1 VTVLAGVLF
10 ALALVGHA
18 QDPQL
23 VVTLDRDEL
32 EVGEEAELLLEF
44 TSPSDES
51 AEFDL
56 PPLPPGLQILG
67 RAERTSVTFAPAV
80 SRTSTLV
87 LTLRAVRAG
96 QWTWGPFEA
105 RQGARFASAPPV
117 EVEVTG
123 GGAAQSVRVNPV
135 VRDLL
140 ERAPPP
146 ARRGEVALTLV
157 LSHRRA
163 MVGEQVDLVTAAWF
177 PRDLRLK
184 LRRPPTLQQ
193 PRIEGVWSVPQPV
206 PVGIATSRRVG
217 GQWYDLFITH
227 QVVFPVSAGTVRIA
241 PAELQYSVPVAY
253 QFFSREERFTV
264 TSESERLTV
273 EGLPQGPDGKAFS
286 GPVGRRL
293 KLSRSVRPSVAAVG
307 EPVTVTYVLEGAGNI
322 PLWPPPEVAWPSRV
336 RVYDDGTE
344 ERTGLVNGL
353 VSGSKGFRSLLVP
366 DSAGTLVLPA
376 LRWPVYDID
385 RREIAE
391 VSIPAAALT
400 VRPRAVAG
408 AQRGLPPPLR
418 RLGGPTWAWRV
429 THAVPPWVVALVL
442 VGVPALSLLP
452 RIRIRRRQPRQERR
466 ARSGSLADA
475 EHRLRRALAAYLPDI
490 DSATDAELRLALD
503 LAGLPAGVA
512 AETVLLRDRLR
523 VARYGAMGVEDP
535 GLVREIDALVGQ
547 LGQGARQRNR
557 RRVVAGTAGAASLLL
572 ALLAPG
578 LVAFALAVQRDDA
591 TLRYEAGDLPGAA
604 EAFAARAAR
613 EPGAAMHWYNLG
625 AAKYRMGEDA
635 EAAAAWRVALRLE
648 PRAGDLH
655 RALRLVPP
663 AGAASARELWTAPVT
678 PDELLL
684 AGVLLWVLGWA
695 VARLVKGVRLR
706 RLGWVIVL
714 LGGTCLAAS
723 LGLRRWY
730 DRPLVLVRATGP
742 ARVSPVGLAREVAR
756 LEAGAALERRQ
767 TERGFALVATRRGPV
782 GWFPE
787 GALVPV
793 PGYIFR
799 WPSSI
804 PSP

>member
-1 VTVLAGVLF
+1 MITLAGTLL
-10 ALALVGHA
+10 ALAMAGTL

-23 VVTLDRDEL
+23 VVSIDREEL

-44 TSPSDES
+44 TSPSEEP

-87 LTLRAVRAG
+87 LTLRAIRAG
-96 QWTWGPFEA
+96 RWTWGPFEA
-105 RQGARFASAPPV
+105 RQGSRFASAPPV
-117 EVEVTG
+117 EVEVAG
-123 GGAAQSVRVNPV
+123 GGAAQSVRVNPI

-163 MVGEQVDLVTAAWF
+163 VVGEQVDLVTAAWF

-264 TSESERLTV
+264 TSESVRLTV
-273 EGLPQGPDGKAFS
+273 EGLPPGEDGKAFS
-286 GPVGRRL
+286 GPVGRGLR
-293 KLSRSVRPSVAAVG
+293 LSRTVRPSVAAVG

-336 RVYDDGTE
+336 RVYDDGSE

-376 LRWPVYDID
+376 LRWPVYDVD
-385 RREIAE
+385 RRRITE
-391 VSIPAAALT
+391 VAIPAAALT
-400 VRPRAVAG
+400 VQPRAVAG

-418 RLGGPTWAWRV
+418 RLGGATWTWRLAHSV
-429 THAVPPWVVALVL
+429 SPWFVALVVVL
-442 VGVPALSLLP
+442 LPAMSLLP
-452 RIRIRRRQPRQERR
+452 RIRFRRRQPRPERR

-490 DSATDAELRLALD
+490 DGATDAELRLALD
-503 LAGLPAGVA
+503 LAGLPSGAGAEAVA
-512 AETVLLRDRLR
+512 LRDRLR

-535 GLVREIDALVGQ
+535 GLVREIEEVVGQ

-557 RRVVAGTAGAASLLL
+557 RRVVTGAAPVVLALVASGLVAAAGAA
-572 ALLAPG
+572 
-578 LVAFALAVQRDDA
+578 QRDDA
-591 TLRYEAGDLPGAA
+591 SLRYEAGDLVGAA

-625 AAKYRMGEDA
+625 AARYRMGEDA
-635 EAAAAWRVALRLE
+635 EAAAAWRIALRLE
-648 PRAGDLH
+648 PRAGDIH

-663 AGAASARELWTAPVT
+663 AGASSARELWTPPVT
-678 PDELLL
+678 PDELLVT
-684 AGVLLWVLGWA
+684 GVLLWILGWM
-695 VARLVKGVRLR
+695 VARLVVHVRLR
-706 RLGWVIVL
+706 RVGWALVL
-714 LGGTCLAAS
+714 LGATALAGS

-756 LEAGAALERRQ
+756 LEAGAALERRGS
-767 TERGFALVATRRGPV
+767 ERGFALVATRRGPV

-799 WPSSI
+799 WPSRT

>member
-1 VTVLAGVLF
+1 MISLAGAVL
-10 ALALVGHA
+10 ALALAGSV

-23 VVTLDRDEL
+23 VVSLDREEL

-44 TSPSDES
+44 TSPSEES

-105 RQGARFASAPPV
+105 RQGSRFASAPPV
-117 EVEVTG
+117 EIEVTG
-123 GGAAQSVRVNPV
+123 GGAAQSVRVNPI

-140 ERAPPP
+140 VRAPPP

-157 LSHRRA
+157 LSDRRA
-163 MVGEQVDLVTAAWF
+163 VVGEQVDLVTAAWF

-264 TSESERLTV
+264 TSEAVRLTV
-273 EGLPQGPDGKAFS
+273 EGLPPGADGKAFS

-293 KLSRSVRPSVAAVG
+293 RLSRSVRPSVAAVG

-376 LRWPVYDID
+376 LRWPVYDVE
-385 RREIAE
+385 RRQVTE

-400 VRPRAVAG
+400 VKPRALAG

-418 RLGGPTWAWRV
+418 RLGGPTWTWQLA
-429 THAVPPWVVALVL
+429 HAVPPWVMALV
-442 VGVPALSLLP
+442 VVVVPLMSLLP
-452 RIRIRRRQPRQERR
+452 RIRVRRRQPRPERR

-490 DSATDAELRLALD
+490 DGATDAELRLALD
-503 LAGLPAGVA
+503 LAGLPSGVG
-512 AETVLLRDRLR
+512 AETVALRDRLR

-535 GLVREIDALVGQ
+535 GLVREIEEVVGQ

-557 RRVVAGTAGAASLLL
+557 RRVVTGAASVVFAVLASGVMAAAGAA
-572 ALLAPG
+572 
-578 LVAFALAVQRDDA
+578 QRDDA
-591 TLRYEAGDLPGAA
+591 TLSSEAGVLAGAA
-604 EAFAARAAR
+604 EACAARAAR

-648 PRAGDLH
+648 PRAGDVH

-663 AGAASARELWTAPVT
+663 AGAASARELWSPPVT
-678 PDELLL
+678 PDELLV
-684 AGVLLWVLGWA
+684 AGVLLWIIGWA
-695 VARLVKGVRLR
+695 LARLIKGVRLR
-706 RLGWVIVL
+706 RVGWGIVL
-714 LGGTCLAAS
+714 LGATALAGS

-767 TERGFALVATRRGPV
+767 SERGFTLVATRRGPV

-799 WPSSI
+799 WPTRT

>member
-1 VTVLAGVLF
+1 MTLVAAALF
-10 ALALVGHA
+10 AFAFAQGA
-18 QDPQL
+18 PQDPQL
-23 VVTLDRDEL
+23 LVTLDREEL
-32 EVGEEAELLLEF
+32 EVGEEAELMLEF
-44 TSPSDES
+44 TSPSEES

-56 PPLPPGLQILG
+56 PPLPAGLQLLG
-67 RAERTSVTFAPAV
+67 RAERTAVSFAPAV

-96 QWTWGPFEA
+96 QWTYGPFEV
-105 RQGARFASAPPV
+105 RQGTRFASAPPV

-123 GGAAQSVRVNPV
+123 GGAAQSVRVNPIV
-135 VRDLL
+135 QRLL

-163 MVGEQVDLVTAAWF
+163 VVGEQVDLVTAAWF

-193 PRIEGVWSVPQPV
+193 PRIEGVWAVPQPV

-217 GQWYDLFITH
+217 GRWYDLFITH

-264 TSESERLTV
+264 TSESERLVV
-273 EGLPQGPDGKAFS
+273 EGLPAGEDGKAFS
-286 GPVGRRL
+286 GPVGRGLR
-293 KLSRSVRPSVAAVG
+293 LSRTVRPSVAAVG
-307 EPVTVTYVLEGAGNI
+307 EPVTVSYVLEGAGNI
-322 PLWPPPEVAWPSRV
+322 PLWPSPEVSWPSRV

-344 ERTGLVNGL
+344 ERTGLVGGL
-353 VSGSKGFRSLLVP
+353 VTGSKAFRSLLVP

-376 LRWPVYDID
+376 LRWPVYDVG
-385 RREIAE
+385 RRQVSM

-400 VRPRAVAG
+400 VKSRAMAG

-418 RLGGPTWAWRV
+418 RLGGPTWTWRLS
-429 THAVPPWVVALVL
+429 HAVPPWLVALL
-442 VGVPALSLLP
+442 LLAVPVLSLVP
-452 RIRIRRRQPRQERR
+452 RIRIRRSTPRAERR
-466 ARSGSLADA
+466 ARSGSLAEA
-475 EHRLRRALAAYLPDI
+475 EHRLRRALAAYLPDV
-490 DSATDAELRLALD
+490 DRATDAELRLALD
-503 LAGLPAGVA
+503 LAGLPAGVG
-512 AETVLLRDRLR
+512 AETVALRDRLR
-523 VARYGAMGVEDP
+523 VARYGARGVEDP
-535 GLVREIDALVGQ
+535 GLVREIEEVVGR

-557 RRVVAGTAGAASLLL
+557 RRVIAGTAA
-572 ALLAPG
+572 ALLA
-578 LVAFALAVQRDDA
+578 VLASGAAAGAIAAQRDDA
-591 TLRYEAGDLPGAA
+591 TSRYEAGDLAGAA
-604 EAFAARAAR
+604 GAFAARAAR
-613 EPGAAMHWYNLG
+613 DPGAAMHWYNLG

-635 EAAAAWRVALRLE
+635 EAAAAWRIALRLE
-648 PRAGDLH
+648 PRAADVR

-663 AGAASARELWTAPVT
+663 AGAASARELWTPPVT
-678 PDELLL
+678 PDELLV
-684 AGVLLWVLGWA
+684 AGVVLWVVGCVL
-695 VARLVKGVRLR
+695 ARLVKGVRIR
-706 RLGWVIVL
+706 RVGWAIVVL
-714 LGGTCLAAS
+714 AGTCLAGS

-756 LEAGAALERRQ
+756 LEAGAALQRRGSA
-767 TERGFALVATRRGPV
+767 RGFALVATRRGPV

-799 WPSSI
+799 WSSAT

>member
-1 VTVLAGVLF
+1 MISLAGAVL
-10 ALALVGHA
+10 ALALAGGV

-23 VVTLDRDEL
+23 VVTLDREEL

-44 TSPSDES
+44 TSPSEES

-96 QWTWGPFEA
+96 RWTWGPFEA
-105 RQGARFASAPPV
+105 RQGSRFASAPPV

-123 GGAAQSVRVNPV
+123 GGAAQSVRVNPIV
-135 VRDLL
+135 QDLL

-163 MVGEQVDLVTAAWF
+163 VVGQQVDLVTAAWF

-264 TSESERLTV
+264 TSEGERLTV
-273 EGLPQGPDGKAFS
+273 EGLPPGADGKAFS
-286 GPVGRRL
+286 GPVGRGL

-322 PLWPPPEVAWPSRV
+322 PLWPAPEVAWPSRA

-344 ERTGLVNGL
+344 ERTSLVDGL

-376 LRWPVYDID
+376 LRWPVYDVD
-385 RREIAE
+385 RRQVTE
-391 VSIPAAALT
+391 VTIPAAALT
-400 VRPRAVAG
+400 VQPRAMAG

-418 RLGGPTWAWRV
+418 RLGGPTWAWQL
-429 THAVPPWVVALVL
+429 THAVPPWVVALV
-442 VGVPALSLLP
+442 VVAVPLASLLP
-452 RIRIRRRQPRQERR
+452 RVRIRRRQPRAERR

-490 DSATDAELRLALD
+490 DGATDAELRLALD
-503 LAGLPAGVA
+503 LAGLPTGVG
-512 AETVLLRDRLR
+512 AEAVALRDRLR
-523 VARYGAMGVEDP
+523 LARYGAMGVEDP
-535 GLVREIDALVGQ
+535 GLVREIEEVVGQ

-557 RRVVAGTAGAASLLL
+557 RRVVTGAASVLL
-572 ALLAPG
+572 AV
-578 LVAFALAVQRDDA
+578 LVSGAVAARAAQRDDA
-591 TLRYEAGDLPGAA
+591 TLRYEAGDLAGAA

-635 EAAAAWRVALRLE
+635 EAAAAWRIALRLE
-648 PRAGDLH
+648 PRAPDVH

-663 AGAASARELWTAPVT
+663 AGAASARELWTPPVT
-678 PDELLL
+678 PDELLI
-684 AGVLLWVLGWA
+684 AGLLLWIVGWG
-695 VARLVKGVRLR
+695 VARLVPGIRLR
-706 RLGWVIVL
+706 RVGWAVL
-714 LGGTCLAAS
+714 LLGATALAGS

-767 TERGFALVATRRGPV
+767 ADRGFALVATRRGPV

-799 WPSSI
+799 WPASTSS
-804 PSP
+804 P